1 MKIIFLKWYRH
12 LYATKQFRL
21 EYSKLLRG
29 NRNMKICLNENI
41 TIAEVYYQKTTKS
54 ELPVIQL
61 ETYVASEMHPT
72 KFSEKSIKDAGTT
85 EYNQRM
91 LVGN

>member
-1 MKIIFLKWYRH
+1 
-12 LYATKQFRL
+12 
-21 EYSKLLRG
+21 
-29 NRNMKICLNENI
+29 MKICLNENI

-85 EYNQRM
+85 EYN
-91 LVGN
+91 